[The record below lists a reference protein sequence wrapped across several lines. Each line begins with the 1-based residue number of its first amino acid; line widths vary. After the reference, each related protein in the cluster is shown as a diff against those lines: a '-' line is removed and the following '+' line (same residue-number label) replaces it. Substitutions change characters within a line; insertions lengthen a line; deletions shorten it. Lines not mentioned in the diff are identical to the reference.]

1 MQEAGPMNNGTT
13 RFLGLDVHKATIAV
27 AIADPGAQPTLY
39 GTIANDP
46 SAVRKL
52 VGNLGRE
59 TKLVAA
65 YEAGPTGYA
74 LHRQLTGLGVECQVV
89 APALIPRRAG
99 DRVKT
104 DARDAITLA
113 RLLRSGDLT
122 PVWVPGEEDEALRD
136 LVRARYDAKADV
148 LRAKHR
154 LSKFLLRRGVQAPHG
169 VKAWTLKYQAWL
181 SQLTFPHAP
190 AQVVF
195 DDYRA
200 TVRAADERI
209 RRLESDLHRCAAHST
224 QIGVITA
231 LQALRGIGPLS
242 AVTIVAEVGD
252 LRRFPNAPA
261 FMSFTGLT
269 SSEYSSGKSQH
280 RGAITHTGNANIR
293 HVLVQ
298 AAHNARHAPAVTWER
313 RQRQVGLPPDLIELG
328 WKSQIRLHQRYR
340 HLVGRLGR
348 PKAVT
353 AVAREFA
360 GFVWA
365 VGQRKNQEV
374 ATA

>member
-1 MQEAGPMNNGTT
+1 MTDGTT
-13 RFLGLDVHKATIAV
+13 RYLGLDVHKATIAV
-27 AIADPGAQPTLY
+27 AIADQTGPPTLY

-52 VGNLGRE
+52 VAQLGRSAG
-59 TKLVAA
+59 LVAA

-74 LHRQLTGLGVECQVV
+74 LHRQLLGLGVECQVV
-89 APALIPRRAG
+89 APALIPKRPG

-104 DARDAITLA
+104 DGRDALTLA
-113 RLLRSGDLT
+113 RLLRTGDLT
-122 PVWVPGEEDEALRD
+122 PVWVPGEDEEALRD

-154 LSKFLLRRGVQAPHG
+154 LSKFLLRRGIQGPAG
-169 VKAWTLKYQAWL
+169 IKAWSVRYHAWL
-181 SQLTFPHAP
+181 NQLTLPQPA

-195 DDYRA
+195 EDYRA
-200 TVRAADERI
+200 TLRAAIERI
-209 RRLESDLHRCAAHST
+209 QRLEKELHRCAEASP
-224 QIGVITA
+224 QIGAIAA
-231 LQALRGIGPLS
+231 LQVLRGIGPLS

-269 SSEYSSGKSQH
+269 SSEYSSGNSQR
-280 RGAITHTGNANIR
+280 RGGITHAGNAYIR

-298 AAHNARHAPAVTWER
+298 AAHNARHAPAVSWQR
-313 RQRQVGLPPDLIELG
+313 RQRLAGLPPDLIEIG
-328 WKSQIRLHQRYR
+328 WKAQLRLHTRYR
-340 HLVGRLGR
+340 HLAARLGR
-348 PKAVT
+348 PKAIT
-353 AVAREFA
+353 AVARELA

-365 VGQRKNQEV
+365 VGQRLNPEV
-374 ATA
+374 AAA